1 MVHKILKKF
10 FGALGYK
17 LVDKNLLKS
26 QRLISSKSHL
36 TVKLLIDNL
45 VKKGKVKSLIQIGA
59 NDGLRFDV
67 LNKYIKE
74 YKIDSLLVEPVP
86 FYFSK
91 LKDNY
96 SKDNFVKL
104 EKSAISKK
112 SGTINMYTV
121 KREYL
126 DKYDEH
132 IKGINS
138 FNKKHLNKHNVKS
151 NHIEKISVECLSP
164 KDLLEKHQINNLDLV
179 FIDAEGYDGD
189 IVINFLNYID
199 YQPIIIFEFIHIKHD
214 LFTNVIKKLDE
225 KKYNYFS
232 IDENLICFSKKD
244 IFYESI
250 HLK

>member
-1 MVHKILKKF
+1 MVKKLLKKI
-10 FGALGYK
+10 FGAFGFK

-36 TVKLLIDNL
+36 NVKLLIDNL
-45 VKKGKVKSLIQIGA
+45 VKKGKIKSLIQIGA

-199 YQPIIIFEFIHIKHD
+199 YQPIIIFEFIHIKHN

>member
-10 FGALGYK
+10 FGAFGYK

-45 VKKGKVKSLIQIGA
+45 VKKGKIKSLIQIGA

-74 YKIDSLLVEPVP
+74 YKINSLLVEPVP

-96 SKDNFVKL
+96 SKDSFVKL

-121 KREYL
+121 KKNCL

-138 FNKKHLNKHNVKS
+138 VNKTHLNKHNVKS
-151 NHIEKISVECLSP
+151 NHIEKISVKCLSP
-164 KDLLEKHQINNLDLV
+164 KDLLEKYQINNLDLI

-189 IVINFLNYID
+189 IVMNFLNYLNF
-199 YQPIIIFEFIHIKHD
+199 QPIIIFEFIHIKHD
-214 LFTNVIKKLDE
+214 LFINVIKKLDE

-232 IDENLICFSKKD
+232 IDENLICFPKKD

>member
-45 VKKGKVKSLIQIGA
+45 VRKGKIKSLVQIGA

-86 FYFSK
+86 FYYSK
-91 LKDNY
+91 LKNNY
-96 SKDNFVKL
+96 SGHNFVKL
-104 EKSAISKK
+104 EKSAIFKK
-112 SGTINMYTV
+112 SGTISMYTV
-121 KREYL
+121 KKDYL

-132 IKGINS
+132 IKGIS
-138 FNKKHLNKHNVKS
+138 SVDKKHLNKHNVKS

-164 KDLLEKHQINNLDLV
+164 KDLLEKYQINNLDLV

-189 IVINFLNYID
+189 IVIGFLDYINF
-199 YQPIIIFEFIHIKHD
+199 QPIIIFEFIHIEYD

-232 IDENLICFSKKD
+232 IDENLVCFPKED

>member
-17 LVDKNLLKS
+17 LVDKNLFKS

-45 VKKGKVKSLIQIGA
+45 VRKGKIKSLVQIGA

-86 FYFSK
+86 FYYSK

-96 SKDNFVKL
+96 SENDFVKL

-112 SGTINMYTV
+112 SGTISMYIV
-121 KREYL
+121 KRDYL

-138 FNKKHLNKHNVKS
+138 VNKKHLNKHNVKS

-164 KDLLEKHQINNLDLV
+164 KDLLKKYKINNSDLV

-189 IVINFLNYID
+189 IVISFLDYINF
-199 YQPIIIFEFIHIKHD
+199 QPIIIFEFIHIEYD
-214 LFTNVIKKLDE
+214 IFLNVIKKLDN

-232 IDENLICFSKKD
+232 IDENLICFPKED
-244 IFYESI
+244 IFYDSI

>member
-17 LVDKNLLKS
+17 LVDKNLVKS
-26 QRLISSKSHL
+26 QRHISSKSHL
-36 TVKLLIDNL
+36 TVRLLIENL
-45 VKKGKVKSLIQIGA
+45 VKKGKIKSLIQIGA
-59 NDGLRFDV
+59 NDGLRFDI

-86 FYFSK
+86 FYYSK

-96 SKDNFVKL
+96 SEDNFVKV

-121 KREYL
+121 KKDYL

-138 FNKKHLNKHNVKS
+138 VKKKHLNKHNVKS

-164 KDLLEKHQINNLDLV
+164 KDLLKKYKINNLDLV

-189 IVINFLNYID
+189 IVISFLD
-199 YQPIIIFEFIHIKHD
+199 YLDFQPIIIFEFIHIEYD
-214 LFTNVIKKLDE
+214 IFLNVIKKLDE

-232 IDENLICFSKKD
+232 IDENIICFPKED

>member
-36 TVKLLIDNL
+36 TVKLLIDSL

-67 LNKYIKE
+67 LNKYIKKH
-74 YKIDSLLVEPVP
+74 KIKSLLVEPVP
-86 FYFSK
+86 FYYSK

-96 SKDNFVKL
+96 SENDFVKL

-112 SGTINMYTV
+112 SGTISMYIV
-121 KREYL
+121 KRDYL

-138 FNKKHLNKHNVKS
+138 VNKKHLNKHNVKS

-164 KDLLEKHQINNLDLV
+164 KDLLKKYKINNSDLV

-189 IVINFLNYID
+189 IVISFLDYINF
-199 YQPIIIFEFIHIKHD
+199 QPIIIFEFIHIEYD
-214 LFTNVIKKLDE
+214 IFLNVIKKLDN

-232 IDENLICFSKKD
+232 IDENLICFPNKD

>member
-17 LVDKNLLKS
+17 LVDKNLLKI
-26 QRLISSKSHL
+26 QRLISSKSYL

-45 VKKGKVKSLIQIGA
+45 VKKGKIKSLVQIGA

-67 LNKYIKE
+67 LNKYIKK
-74 YKIDSLLVEPVP
+74 YKIDSLLVEPIP
-86 FYFSK
+86 FYYSK

-96 SKDNFVKL
+96 AKENFVKL
-104 EKSAISKK
+104 EKSAISQK
-112 SGTINMYTV
+112 SGTISMYTV
-121 KREYL
+121 KKDYL

-138 FNKKHLNKHNVKS
+138 VDKKHLIKHNVKS
-151 NHIEKISVECLSP
+151 NHIEKISVECLSLE
-164 KDLLEKHQINNLDLV
+164 DLLKKYEINNLDLV
-179 FIDAEGYDGD
+179 YIDAEGYDGD
-189 IVINFLNYID
+189 IVISFLNCLNF
-199 YQPIIIFEFIHIKHD
+199 QPIIIFEFIHVDYD
-214 LFTNVIKKLDE
+214 LFKNVIKKLDE

-232 IDENLICFSKKD
+232 IDENLICFPKED
-244 IFYESI
+244 IFYDSI

>member
-1 MVHKILKKF
+1 MVNKILKKF

-36 TVKLLIDNL
+36 TIKLLIDNL

-86 FYFSK
+86 FYYSK
-91 LKDNY
+91 LRDNY
-96 SKDNFVKL
+96 SEDNFVKL

-112 SGTINMYTV
+112 SGTISMYTV
-121 KREYL
+121 KRDYL

-138 FNKKHLNKHNVKS
+138 VKKKHLNKHNVKS

-164 KDLLEKHQINNLDLV
+164 KDLLKKYKIDNLDLV

-189 IVINFLNYID
+189 IVISFLDYINFK
-199 YQPIIIFEFIHIKHD
+199 PIIIFEFIHIEYD
-214 LFTNVIKKLDE
+214 LFINVTKKLDE

-232 IDENLICFSKKD
+232 IDENLICFPKED

>member
-1 MVHKILKKF
+1 MIHKILKKF

-91 LKDNY
+91 LQDNY

-104 EKSAISKK
+104 ERSAISKK

-121 KREYL
+121 KRDYL

-138 FNKKHLNKHNVKS
+138 VNKKHLNKHNVKS
-151 NHIEKISVECLSP
+151 NHIEKISVGCLSP
-164 KDLLEKHQINNLDLV
+164 KDLLKKYQINNLDLV
-179 FIDAEGYDGD
+179 FIDAEGYDGE
-189 IVINFLNYID
+189 IVISFLDYINFK
-199 YQPIIIFEFIHIKHD
+199 PIIIFEFIHIKYD
-214 LFTNVIKKLDE
+214 LFINVIEKLDK
-225 KKYNYFS
+225 KKYNYFN
-232 IDENLICFSKKD
+232 IDENLICFPKED

>member
-1 MVHKILKKF
+1 MVKKLLKKI
-10 FGALGYK
+10 FGAFGFK

-36 TVKLLIDNL
+36 NVKLLIDNL
-45 VKKGKVKSLIQIGA
+45 VKKGKIKSLIQIGA

-112 SGTINMYTV
+112 SGTISMYTV

-138 FNKKHLNKHNVKS
+138 VNKKHLNKHNVKS

>member
-36 TVKLLIDNL
+36 TVKLLIDSL

-86 FYFSK
+86 FYYSK

-96 SKDNFVKL
+96 SENDFVKL

-112 SGTINMYTV
+112 SGTISMYIV
-121 KREYL
+121 KRDYL

-138 FNKKHLNKHNVKS
+138 VNKKHLNKHNVKS

-164 KDLLEKHQINNLDLV
+164 KDLLKKYKINNSDLV

-189 IVINFLNYID
+189 IVISFLDYINF
-199 YQPIIIFEFIHIKHD
+199 QPIIIFEFIHIEYD
-214 LFTNVIKKLDE
+214 IFLNVIKKLDN

-232 IDENLICFSKKD
+232 IDENLICFPNKD

>member
-1 MVHKILKKF
+1 MIHKILKKF

-86 FYFSK
+86 FYYSK
-91 LKDNY
+91 LRDNY
-96 SKDNFVKL
+96 SEDNFVKL

-112 SGTINMYTV
+112 SGTISMYTV
-121 KREYL
+121 KRDYL

-138 FNKKHLNKHNVKS
+138 VKKKHLNKHNVKS

-164 KDLLEKHQINNLDLV
+164 KDLLKKYKIDNLDLV

-189 IVINFLNYID
+189 IVISFLDYINFK
-199 YQPIIIFEFIHIKHD
+199 PIIIFEFIHIEYD
-214 LFTNVIKKLDE
+214 LFINVTKKLDE

-232 IDENLICFSKKD
+232 IDENLICFPKED

>member
-17 LVDKNLLKS
+17 LVDKNLLKI
-26 QRLISSKSHL
+26 QRLISSKSYL

-45 VKKGKVKSLIQIGA
+45 VKKGKIKSLVQIGA

-67 LNKYIKE
+67 LNKYIKK
-74 YKIDSLLVEPVP
+74 YKIDSLLVEPIP
-86 FYFSK
+86 FYYSK

-96 SKDNFVKL
+96 AKENFVKL
-104 EKSAISKK
+104 EKSAISQK
-112 SGTINMYTV
+112 SGTISMYTV
-121 KREYL
+121 KKDYL

-138 FNKKHLNKHNVKS
+138 VDKKHLIKHNVKS

-164 KDLLEKHQINNLDLV
+164 KDLLKKYKINNSDLV
-179 FIDAEGYDGD
+179 FVDAEGYDGD
-189 IVINFLNYID
+189 IVISFLDYINF
-199 YQPIIIFEFIHIKHD
+199 QPIIIFEFIHIEYD
-214 LFTNVIKKLDE
+214 VFLNVIKKLDN

-232 IDENLICFSKKD
+232 IDENLICFPSKD

>member
-10 FGALGYK
+10 FGAFGYK

-45 VKKGKVKSLIQIGA
+45 VKKGKVKSLVQIGA

-74 YKIDSLLVEPVP
+74 YKINSLLVEPVP

-112 SGTINMYTV
+112 V
-121 KREYL
+121 A
-126 DKYDEH
+126 H
-132 IKGINS
+132 
-138 FNKKHLNKHNVKS
+138 KHVYS
-151 NHIEKISVECLSP
+151 
-164 KDLLEKHQINNLDLV
+164 
-179 FIDAEGYDGD
+179 
-189 IVINFLNYID
+189 
-199 YQPIIIFEFIHIKHD
+199 
-214 LFTNVIKKLDE
+214 
-225 KKYNYFS
+225 
-232 IDENLICFSKKD
+232 
-244 IFYESI
+244 
-250 HLK
+250 

>member
-1 MVHKILKKF
+1 MVNKILKKF
-10 FGALGYK
+10 FGAFGYK
-17 LVDKNLLKS
+17 LVNKNLIKS
-26 QRLISSKSHL
+26 QRLISIKSHL
-36 TVKLLIDNL
+36 NIKLLIDNL
-45 VKKGKVKSLIQIGA
+45 IKKGKIKSLMQIGA

-86 FYFSK
+86 FYYSK
-91 LKDNY
+91 LKNNY
-96 SKDNFVKL
+96 SGHNFVKL

-112 SGTINMYTV
+112 SGTISMYTV
-121 KREYL
+121 KKDYL

-132 IKGINS
+132 IKGIS
-138 FNKKHLNKHNVKS
+138 SVNKKHLNKHNVKS
-151 NHIEKISVECLSP
+151 NHIEKISVACLSP
-164 KDLLEKHQINNLDLV
+164 KDLLEKYQINNLDLV

-189 IVINFLNYID
+189 IVIGFLDYINF
-199 YQPIIIFEFIHIKHD
+199 QPIIIFEFIHIEYD

-232 IDENLICFSKKD
+232 IDENLVCFPKED

>member
-1 MVHKILKKF
+1 MVKKLLKKI
-10 FGALGYK
+10 FGAFGFK

-36 TVKLLIDNL
+36 NVKLLIDNL
-45 VKKGKVKSLIQIGA
+45 VKKGKIKSLIQIGA

>member
-10 FGALGYK
+10 FGAFGYK

-45 VKKGKVKSLIQIGA
+45 VKKGKVKSLLQIGA

-104 EKSAISKK
+104 ERSAISKK
-112 SGTINMYTV
+112 SGIINMYTV
-121 KREYL
+121 KKDYL
-126 DKYDEH
+126 NKYDEH

-138 FNKKHLNKHNVKS
+138 VDKKHLNKHNVKS
-151 NHIEKISVECLSP
+151 SHIEKISVESLSP
-164 KDLLEKHQINNLDLV
+164 KDLLKKYHVNNLDLV
-179 FIDAEGYDGD
+179 FIDAEGYDGE
-189 IVINFLNYID
+189 IVISFLDYINFK
-199 YQPIIIFEFIHIKHD
+199 PIIIFEFIHIKYD
-214 LFTNVIKKLDE
+214 LFTNVIEKLDE
-225 KKYNYFS
+225 KKYNYFN
-232 IDENLICFSKKD
+232 IDENLVCFPKED

>member
-1 MVHKILKKF
+1 MVNKILKKF

-86 FYFSK
+86 FYYSK
-91 LKDNY
+91 LRDNY
-96 SKDNFVKL
+96 SEDNFVKL

-112 SGTINMYTV
+112 SGTISMYTV
-121 KREYL
+121 KRDYL

-138 FNKKHLNKHNVKS
+138 VKKKHLNKHNVKS

-164 KDLLEKHQINNLDLV
+164 KDLLKKYKIDNLDLV

-189 IVINFLNYID
+189 IVISFLDYINFK
-199 YQPIIIFEFIHIKHD
+199 PIIIFEFIHIEYD
-214 LFTNVIKKLDE
+214 LFINVTKKLDE

-232 IDENLICFSKKD
+232 IDENLICFPKED

>member
-10 FGALGYK
+10 FGAFGYK

-45 VKKGKVKSLIQIGA
+45 VKKGKVKSLVQIGA

-74 YKIDSLLVEPVP
+74 YKINSLLVEPVP

-112 SGTINMYTV
+112 SGAISMYIV
-121 KREYL
+121 NKNYL

-138 FNKKHLNKHNVKS
+138 VNKKHLYKHNVKS
-151 NHIEKISVECLSP
+151 NHIE
-164 KDLLEKHQINNLDLV
+164 
-179 FIDAEGYDGD
+179 
-189 IVINFLNYID
+189 
-199 YQPIIIFEFIHIKHD
+199 
-214 LFTNVIKKLDE
+214 
-225 KKYNYFS
+225 
-232 IDENLICFSKKD
+232 
-244 IFYESI
+244 
-250 HLK
+250 

>member
-1 MVHKILKKF
+1 MVHKILKKV

-17 LVDKNLLKS
+17 LVDKNLLKI

-45 VKKGKVKSLIQIGA
+45 VKKGKVKSLVQIGA
-59 NDGLRFDV
+59 NDGLRFDI
-67 LNKYIKE
+67 LNEYIKK
-74 YKIDSLLVEPVP
+74 YKIESLLVEPVP
-86 FYFSK
+86 FYYSK

-96 SKDNFVKL
+96 SEYSFVKL
-104 EKSAISKK
+104 EKCAVSKR
-112 SGTINMYTV
+112 SGTISMYTV
-121 KREYL
+121 KRDYL
-126 DKYDEH
+126 DKYDDH

-138 FNKKHLNKHNVKS
+138 VDKKHLNKHNVRS

-164 KDLLEKHQINNLDLV
+164 KDLLKKYEINSLDLV
-179 FIDAEGYDGD
+179 YIDAEGYDGD
-189 IVINFLNYID
+189 IVISFLDYINF
-199 YQPIIIFEFIHIKHD
+199 QPILIFEFIHIEYD
-214 LFTNVIKKLDE
+214 IFSNVIEKLEE

-232 IDENLICFSKKD
+232 IDENLICFPKEN

>member
-10 FGALGYK
+10 FGAFGYK

-36 TVKLLIDNL
+36 TVKLLIENL
-45 VKKGKVKSLIQIGA
+45 VKKGKVKSLIQVGA

-67 LNKYIKE
+67 LNKYIKK
-74 YKIDSLLVEPVP
+74 YKINSLLVEPVP

-112 SGTINMYTV
+112 VAKSMYIV
-121 KREYL
+121 NKNYL

-138 FNKKHLNKHNVKS
+138 VNKKHLYKHNVKS

-164 KDLLEKHQINNLDLV
+164 KDLLKKYQISNLDLV

-189 IVINFLNYID
+189 IVISFLDYINF
-199 YQPIIIFEFIHIKHD
+199 QPIIIFEFIHIEYD
-214 LFTNVIKKLDE
+214 IFLNVIKKLDE

-232 IDENLICFSKKD
+232 IDENLICFPKED

>member
-1 MVHKILKKF
+1 MVYKILKKF

-17 LVDKNLLKS
+17 LVDKNLVKS
-26 QRLISSKSHL
+26 QRHISSKSHL
-36 TVKLLIDNL
+36 TLRLLIENL
-45 VKKGKVKSLIQIGA
+45 VKKGKIKSLIQIGA
-59 NDGLRFDV
+59 NDGLRFDI

-86 FYFSK
+86 FYYSK

-96 SKDNFVKL
+96 SEDNFVKV

-121 KREYL
+121 KKDYL

-138 FNKKHLNKHNVKS
+138 VKKKHLNKHNVKS

-164 KDLLEKHQINNLDLV
+164 KDLLKKYKINNLDLV

-189 IVINFLNYID
+189 IVISFLD
-199 YQPIIIFEFIHIKHD
+199 YLDFQPIIIFEFIHIEYD
-214 LFTNVIKKLDE
+214 IFLNVIKKLDE

-232 IDENLICFSKKD
+232 IDENIICFPKED

>member
-1 MVHKILKKF
+1 
-10 FGALGYK
+10 
-17 LVDKNLLKS
+17 
-26 QRLISSKSHL
+26 
-36 TVKLLIDNL
+36 
-45 VKKGKVKSLIQIGA
+45 
-59 NDGLRFDV
+59 
-67 LNKYIKE
+67 
-74 YKIDSLLVEPVP
+74 
-86 FYFSK
+86 
-91 LKDNY
+91 
-96 SKDNFVKL
+96 
-104 EKSAISKK
+104 
-112 SGTINMYTV
+112 MYTV
-121 KREYL
+121 KKNYL